1 MGFKRGLTV
10 LLVLCV
16 LAALFACATPEGS
29 PSGGGSSVTESVAA
43 SDSTD
48 ASSNGEP
55 VGSSVSDAE
64 STTVSTV
71 SSDPEPAKD
80 GELAV
85 HYLDVGQGDSIFI
98 ELPDGKCML
107 IDASI
112 AEYGDRIVDAIRA
125 LSYDCIDYVVATHPH
140 ADHIGGMEQVL
151 KSFEIGCI
159 YLPDVSAD
167 TATYVGMVETI
178 LERDIPAEVAETGV
192 TLLSGD
198 VQARFLAP
206 SIIDRDD
213 QNRNSAVLLLTYGT
227 RTFLFMGDAD
237 TSIED
242 SLGGDIDCDVL
253 KVGHHGS
260 RTASGDGFLR
270 RATPTYAIISC
281 GKGNSYGHPHEEALS
296 RLQACGAEI
305 LRTDLVGTVT
315 IRTDGTTLTVETQ
328 GEQGSDPSES
338 GVGDTSSNGS
348 EPEESGST
356 WVLNTSSFKIHR
368 PDCKYVDSISPKN
381 RAESDKTVAEL
392 EEEGYTPCG
401 SCKPSDAE
409 GNPN

>member
-1 MGFKRGLTV
+1 MGIKRALTV
-10 LLVLCV
+10 LLALCTV
-16 LAALFACATPEGS
+16 TALFACAPLEDSLSTGTS
-29 PSGGGSSVTESVAA
+29 VPSGVLSVTESIEA
-43 SDSTD
+43 SGTEVDFLP
-48 ASSNGEP
+48 SNI
-55 VGSSVSDAE
+55 
-64 STTVSTV
+64 
-71 SSDPEPAKD
+71 EPAPN

-112 AEYGDRIVDAIRA
+112 SEYGDRIVDAIRA
-125 LSYDCIDYVVATHPH
+125 LSYDRIDYVVATHPH

-167 TATYVGMVETI
+167 TATYVGMAETI
-178 LERDIPAEVAETGV
+178 LERDIPAEAAETGV

-198 VQARFLAP
+198 VQAKFLAP
-206 SIIDRDD
+206 SVIDEDD
-213 QNRNSAVLLLTYGT
+213 QNRNSAVLLLTYGE

-242 SLGGDIDCDVL
+242 SLQGDINCDVL

-260 RTASGDGFLR
+260 RTASGSDFLR

-281 GKGNSYGHPHEEALS
+281 GEGNSYGHPHEEALS

-315 IRTDGTTLTVETQ
+315 VRTDGKTLTVETQ
-328 GEQGSDPSES
+328 RGQGGDPSES
-338 GVGDTSSNGS
+338 GAESTSQAESESENTSQTES
-348 EPEESGST
+348 EPEAGGQT
-356 WVLNTSSFKIHR
+356 WVLNTSNHKIHR
-368 PDCKYVDSISPKN
+368 PDCQYVDSIAPQN
-381 RAESDKTVAEL
+381 RTESDKTVSEL
-392 EEEGYTPCG
+392 EAEGYTPCS
-401 SCKPSDAE
+401 SCKPSDA
-409 GNPN
+409 G